1 MFFDTDTAD
10 CPWIVIKSDDK
21 IRATLNAMRYVLHS
35 MPYAGKD
42 AKRIGLVDNL
52 PVGRANT
59 IHEREDAESAAS
71 RSAILHGA
79 GGPAGSNSAR
89 PCLACP

>member
-1 MFFDTDTAD
+1 MFFDIDTAD

-71 RSAILHGA
+71 RSAILQGA

-89 PCLACP
+89 LCLACP